1 MSTEQ
6 RILRSTVAGYA
17 IQLARL
23 LVGFVA
29 KLALARLVLPEGHG
43 LYEEARKLHVDYEPT
58 GDLRELCHRARER
71 YLEAEEAGGDDA
83 ERAPA

>member
-1 MSTEQ
+1 LSTEQ
-6 RILRSTVAGYA
+6 RILRSTFAGYA

-43 LYEEARKLHVDYEPT
+43 LYEEALRIVTIASAVRDLTAGAPT
-58 GDLRELCHRARER
+58 ARSWSR
-71 YLEAEEAGGDDA
+71 RSSSAS
-83 ERAPA
+83 